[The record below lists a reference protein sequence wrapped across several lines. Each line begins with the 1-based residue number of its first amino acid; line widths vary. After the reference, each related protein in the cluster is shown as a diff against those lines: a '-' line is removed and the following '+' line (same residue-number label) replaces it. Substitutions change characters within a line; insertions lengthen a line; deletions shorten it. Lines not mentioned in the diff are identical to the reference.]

1 MQKVWMFEKCFRSQQ
16 FQLLFIRHNASPEG
30 TASSD
35 HCRARRRNSS
45 PAPLGGPCLTLSMT
59 VFSEEVSFA
68 LLTSKL
74 QVAQFFLV
82 PLLECPIVVA

>member
-1 MQKVWMFEKCFRSQQ
+1 
-16 FQLLFIRHNASPEG
+16 
-30 TASSD
+30 
-35 HCRARRRNSS
+35 
-45 PAPLGGPCLTLSMT
+45 MT

-68 LLTSKL
+68 LLTSEL

>member
-1 MQKVWMFEKCFRSQQ
+1 
-16 FQLLFIRHNASPEG
+16 
-30 TASSD
+30 
-35 HCRARRRNSS
+35 
-45 PAPLGGPCLTLSMT
+45 MT